1 MLIAYSVFLDVVAKV
16 LLALGAIAGAI
27 CILDWAIRARKIS
40 PFSGVARFFRR
51 SVDPMLR
58 PVESRIVRM
67 GGQPASAPLW
77 VFLGVVVAGIVL
89 LQLLRVIGELLVQ
102 VTVAAS
108 TPGIA
113 PKVMLL
119 IAWALQFLTLALLFR
134 VISTWLPVSPYS
146 KWVRWS
152 YVSTEWLLA
161 PLRRVIPPFGQV
173 DITPIAAY
181 LLLIVAGSI
190 LGLR

>member
-1 MLIAYSVFLDVVAKV
+1 MLIGYSVFLDVVAKV
-16 LLALGAIAGAI
+16 LLGLGAIAGAI
-27 CILDWAIRARKIS
+27 CIVDWAIRARKIS

-58 PVESRIVRM
+58 PVESRIVRL
-67 GGQPASAPLW
+67 GGEPASAPLW
-77 VFLGVVVAGIVL
+77 VFLGVVVSGIVL
-89 LQLLRVIGELLVQ
+89 LQLLRVIGDLLVQ
-102 VTVAAS
+102 VTVAVS
-108 TPGIA
+108 SPGIA

-161 PLRRVIPPFGQV
+161 PLRRIIPPFGAF

-181 LLLIVAGSI
+181 FLLLLVQRVVGA
-190 LGLR
+190 

>member
-1 MLIAYSVFLDVVAKV
+1 MLIGYSVFLDVIAKV
-16 LLALGAIAGAI
+16 LLALGVIAGAI
-27 CILDWAIRARKIS
+27 CVVDWAIRARKIS

-58 PVESRIVRM
+58 PVETHIVRF
-67 GGQPASAPLW
+67 GGQPTSAPLW
-77 VFLGVVVAGIVL
+77 VFLGVVVVGIVL
-89 LQLLRVIGELLVQ
+89 LQLLRVIGDLLVQ

-108 TPGIA
+108 MPGIA
-113 PKVMLL
+113 PKIMLL

-161 PLRRVIPPFGQV
+161 PLRRVIPPFGAF

-181 LLLIVAGSI
+181 FLLLLVQRVIGV
-190 LGLR
+190 